1 MKKNELILSVRD
13 LNIKFNLRG
22 KILHAIRGIDLDVY
36 HGEVL
41 AIVGESGSGKS
52 VFTKSFMGLLDS
64 NGSITS
70 GTIDYFGADDH
81 QPIRLSELKKE
92 KDWLKVRGH
101 EIAMIMQDPMTSLN
115 PLKTI
120 GDQIME
126 AVELHQGL
134 KGAAAREKTLEYLRD
149 VGIADPE
156 VRFKQY
162 PHEFSGG
169 MRQRVVIAIAVACNP
184 QILICDEPTTALD
197 VTIQAQIL
205 DLLREIQQKLGTATV
220 FVTHDLGAV
229 ARVADRVAVM
239 YAGKIVELGTAEDIF
254 YDPRHPYT
262 WGLLQSLP
270 ALSRGKPRLHTI
282 PGMPPTLIDP
292 PKGDAF
298 ACRNEYA
305 LAIDYEEEPP
315 MFRISDTHF
324 AATWLLDPRAPHI
337 TPPIGGERHG

>member
-1 MKKNELILSVRD
+1 M
-13 LNIKFNLRG
+13 
-22 KILHAIRGIDLDVY
+22 
-36 HGEVL
+36 
-41 AIVGESGSGKS
+41 
-52 VFTKSFMGLLDS
+52 
-64 NGSITS
+64 
-70 GTIDYFGADDH
+70 
-81 QPIRLSELKKE
+81 
-92 KDWLKVRGH
+92 
-101 EIAMIMQDPMTSLN
+101 
-115 PLKTI
+115 
-120 GDQIME
+120 
-126 AVELHQGL
+126 
-134 KGAAAREKTLEYLRD
+134 
-149 VGIADPE
+149 
-156 VRFKQY
+156 
-162 PHEFSGG
+162 
-169 MRQRVVIAIAVACNP
+169 
-184 QILICDEPTTALD
+184 
-197 VTIQAQIL
+197 TIQAQIL

-292 PKGDAF
+292 PKGDSF

-337 TPPIGGERHG
+337 SLPIGGERHG